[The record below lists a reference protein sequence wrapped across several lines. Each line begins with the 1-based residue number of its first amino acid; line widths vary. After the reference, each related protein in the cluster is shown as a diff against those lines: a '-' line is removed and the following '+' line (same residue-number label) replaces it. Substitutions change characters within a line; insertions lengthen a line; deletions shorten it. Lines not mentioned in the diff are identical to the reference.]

1 MESEIVMAFS
11 IKVDPLLR
19 FEVGEIVVE
28 GGKLVTVYRFEVGEI
43 VVEGGKLVTVFE
55 ENDLGV
61 VET

>member
-1 MESEIVMAFS
+1 MAFS

-61 VET
+61 VGT

>member
-28 GGKLVTVYRFEVGEI
+28 GGKLVTV
-43 VVEGGKLVTVFE
+43 FE